1 MVARKSR
8 TGEDKINNIK
18 KTLFLLLN
26 FFITPS
32 KLSRP
37 ENWTNVPNCSA
48 PKKKTKRINNFSS
61 AH

>member
-18 KTLFLLLN
+18 KTLLLLLN
-26 FFITPS
+26 FFIIQT
-32 KLSRP
+32 KLNKT

-48 PKKKTKRINNFSS
+48 PKKKPRE
-61 AH
+61 